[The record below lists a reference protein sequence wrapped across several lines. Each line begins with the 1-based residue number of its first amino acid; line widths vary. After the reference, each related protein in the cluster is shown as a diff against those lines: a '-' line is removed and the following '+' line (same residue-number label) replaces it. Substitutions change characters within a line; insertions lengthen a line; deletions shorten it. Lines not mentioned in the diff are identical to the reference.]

1 MREEV
6 PVERT
11 ELEQMTAPNLRKLA
25 LEGYPEITS
34 VSGMKIVGNVCT
46 WR

>member
-1 MREEV
+1 M
-6 PVERT
+6 ERT
-11 ELEQMTAPNLRKLA
+11 ELEQMTARNLRKLA
-25 LEGYPEITS
+25 LEEYLEIAS